1 MAKKRVEIFLPAD
14 EGNSSGNNSSF
25 LFVGDKLFKID
36 DDELIISCWI
46 GVWPVVISLSLSS
59 L

>member
-1 MAKKRVEIFLPAD
+1 MVNIVHNVEIFLPAD

-36 DDELIISCWI
+36 DDELIISC
-46 GVWPVVISLSLSS
+46 
-59 L
+59 